1 MFPLRP
7 SNPQSTVH
15 SQLKAVQFSPVPS
28 SQRSRLI
35 QREVEAPP
43 LPSLAKCRMDDSP
56 RSSVCTVEYYIR
68 YWCAL
73 NPTTSTYVILRR
85 APIALTAC
93 QETTRALL
101 SHGCAL
107 HDPPTPPTHTH
118 TQLHCIH
125 LGPTPN

>member
-73 NPTTSTYVILRR
+73 NSTTSTYVILRR

-93 QETTRALL
+93 QKPRARF
-101 SHGCAL
+101 S
-107 HDPPTPPTHTH
+107 PTDVPSMILQHLQHTH
-118 TQLHCIH
+118 TQLLCIH
-125 LGPTPN
+125 LVPTPN